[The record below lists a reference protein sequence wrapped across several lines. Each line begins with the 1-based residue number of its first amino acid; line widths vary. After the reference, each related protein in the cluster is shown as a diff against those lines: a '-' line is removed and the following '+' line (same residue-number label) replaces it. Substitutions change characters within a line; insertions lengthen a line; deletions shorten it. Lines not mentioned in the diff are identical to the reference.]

1 MYFHFHEYCS
11 QPVTIFW
18 FSKSHWNPLKFQL
31 HFSGSENA
39 KRHFTTFKSL
49 VGMEEG
55 KIPYNRLGLDK
66 IELAWI
72 QQKDWRDRHYYERE
86 QRSELGEI
94 LHFLSSTVIHF
105 LNEPNW
111 MLYEIS
117 ELFQLIKNYADNFLL
132 MRKLKQRR
140 R

>member
-1 MYFHFHEYCS
+1 MQSACDDFL
-11 QPVTIFW
+11 IL
-18 FSKSHWNPLKFQL
+18 KSHSNPLKFQL

-39 KRHFTTFKSL
+39 KRHFTTFQSL

-72 QQKDWRDRHYYERE
+72 QQKDWRDRHYSERE

-105 LNEPNW
+105 LNEPN
-111 MLYEIS
+111 
-117 ELFQLIKNYADNFLL
+117 
-132 MRKLKQRR
+132 
-140 R
+140 